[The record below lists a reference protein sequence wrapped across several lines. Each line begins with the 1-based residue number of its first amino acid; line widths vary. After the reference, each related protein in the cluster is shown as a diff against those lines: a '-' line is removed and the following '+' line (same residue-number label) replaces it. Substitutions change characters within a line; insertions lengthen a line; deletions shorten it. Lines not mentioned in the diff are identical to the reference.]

1 MTTEVLFKFAK
12 KNINLSPEAY
22 YLINNLDDPLDFSSS
37 LIVKLK
43 SQEFS
48 KEDLVS
54 LRADIVEDF
63 IKTLGL
69 PIPNQN
75 KDSDNPIPK
84 SQKTLNNNEKSNAN
98 KLNNNLNT
106 RLNDKFNNKSNANN
120 QNTNSLNNNK
130 FETKKPTLR
139 TLN

>member
-54 LRADIVEDF
+54 LKADIVEDF

-75 KDSDNPIPK
+75 KDSNNPIPN
-84 SQKTLNNNEKSNAN
+84 SQKTLNNNENSKSNTN
-98 KLNNNLNT
+98 KLNTKLNTNKSNVNNLNT
-106 RLNDKFNNKSNANN
+106 NKFN
-120 QNTNSLNNNK
+120 
-130 FETKKPTLR
+130 TKKNLKRTNPILR
-139 TLN
+139 TLI